1 MRIPLRID
9 MDILYEYQSE
19 LNSLIKTCEKLNSQT
34 ELLEEQL
41 KNSGVSKEDVT
52 TVLKILVGDK

>member
-9 MDILYEYQSE
+9 MDILYDYQSE
-19 LNSLIKTCEKLNSQT
+19 LNDLIQTCEKLNSQT

-52 TVLKILVGDK
+52 TVLKILVGDE